1 MDPVRQNPIW
11 LTCKPLQRMCNN
23 ATHYYN
29 KEQFIN
35 VPSNSRPHHLLEVAT
50 EDEGW
55 CSFTSCT
62 PSRSRART
70 RGNAHLITKLLS
82 SFSSATSIHL
92 HSIVSASRRISAQ
105 SSLAAS
111 RCWQQLQP
119 QVGLVIWHRRVCKP
133 ELCGLRQQTRHAS
146 WRRYS
151 VARNLCGND
160 SNQSIINKTINQ
172 STNQAVDQSIKQ
184 SINQSVDQPI
194 NQSVNQSINQ

>member
-1 MDPVRQNPIW
+1 MSNQQCQMQVILRQHCRQIW
-11 LTCKPLQRMCNN
+11 PNASTDYFRLHWPPGSITKTLTALSKMSML
-23 ATHYYN
+23 
-29 KEQFIN
+29 
-35 VPSNSRPHHLLEVAT
+35 
-50 EDEGW
+50 
-55 CSFTSCT
+55 
-62 PSRSRART
+62 

-92 HSIVSASRRISAQ
+92 HLIVSASRRISAQ